1 MQRKFSRRLA
11 GATACLLLTAT
22 SLYAAEPL
30 PPPPPPPPV
39 FTWTG
44 FELGVHVGGGV
55 DTTSVEL
62 PSFSEFFGVPV
73 DFHNSYTSSGVFG
86 GVHVGYNYQLMGP
99 VLVGLQLEYN
109 FAGITGSTENIFLNY
124 EATAIREF
132 GSADGRIGLTFDRLL
147 LYAIGGFAYGD
158 IRGQINCG
166 NILCGAFIPPNIL
179 TGLPGVAVTR
189 DFAQNRYGF
198 DVGGG
203 IEYNLSGWGFS
214 NWTVRAEYRYYDF
227 GSLGFNDAGFGA
239 FVFPTFHTFGLS
251 NPFSIAIPNH
261 RDRETMNTGRIG
273 LTYHFAW
280 PPAAPVVAKY

>member
-1 MQRKFSRRLA
+1 MQRKFSRRLV

-22 SLYAAEPL
+22 SSFAAEPL
-30 PPPPPPPPV
+30 PPPPPPAPV

-55 DTTSVEL
+55 GRTSVQMA
-62 PSFSEFFGVPV
+62 SFSEFFGVPV
-73 DFHNSYTSSGVFG
+73 DFSNSYSTSGVFG

-99 VLVGLQLEYN
+99 LLVGLQAEYN
-109 FAGITGSTENIFLNY
+109 FAGITGSAENIFLNY
-124 EATAIREF
+124 EATAVREF
-132 GSADGRIGLTFDRLL
+132 GSVDGRIGLTFDRLL

-158 IRGQINCG
+158 IRGQILCG
-166 NILCGAFIPPNIL
+166 NILCGAFIPPNLI

-203 IEYNLSGWGFS
+203 IEYNLMG
-214 NWTVRAEYRYYDF
+214 NITVRAEYRYYDF

-239 FVFPTFHTFGLS
+239 FPAGFPSLAVGF

-261 RDRETMNTGRIG
+261 RDRETMHTGRIG

-280 PPAAPVVAKY
+280 PPAAPVVAQH

>member
-1 MQRKFSRRLA
+1 MQRKFSRRLV

-22 SLYAAEPL
+22 SSFAAEPL
-30 PPPPPPPPV
+30 PPPPPPAPV

-44 FELGVHVGGGV
+44 FELGVQVGGGV
-55 DTTSVEL
+55 AQTSVQL
-62 PSFSEFFGVPV
+62 ASFSEFLGVPV
-73 DFHNSYTSSGVFG
+73 DFHNSYNSSGPFG

-99 VLVGLQLEYN
+99 VLVGLQAEYN
-109 FAGITGSTENIFLNY
+109 FAGITGSTTNAFLNY
-124 EATAIREF
+124 ERTDVAEF
-132 GSADGRIGLTFDRLL
+132 GSVDGRIGLTFDRLL

-166 NILCGAFIPPNIL
+166 VVLCGAFIP
-179 TGLPGVAVTR
+179 AVFTPQTPITN
-189 DFAQNRYGF
+189 DFAANRYGF

-203 IEYNLSGWGFS
+203 IEYNLMG
-214 NWTVRAEYRYYDF
+214 NITARAEYRYYDF
-227 GSLGFNDAGFGA
+227 GSLGFNQAGFGA
-239 FVFPTFHTFGLS
+239 FPAGFPSLAVGF

-261 RDRETMNTGRIG
+261 RDRETMQTGRIG

>member
-1 MQRKFSRRLA
+1 MQRKFSRRLV

-22 SLYAAEPL
+22 SSFAAEPL
-30 PPPPPPPPV
+30 PPPPPPAPV

-44 FELGVHVGGGV
+44 FELGVQVGGGV
-55 DTTSVEL
+55 DRTSVQL
-62 PSFSEFFGVPV
+62 PSFSGFFGVPV
-73 DFHNSYTSSGVFG
+73 DFSNSYNASGVFG
-86 GVHVGYNYQLMGP
+86 GLHVGYNYQLMGP
-99 VLVGLQLEYN
+99 VLVGLQAEYN
-109 FAGITGSTENIFLNY
+109 FAGITGSTTNAFLNY
-124 EATAIREF
+124 ERTDVAEF
-132 GSADGRIGLTFDRLL
+132 GSVDGRIGLTFDRLL

-166 NILCGAFIPPNIL
+166 LILCGAF
-179 TGLPGVAVTR
+179 TPGVFSFPTPITR
-189 DFAQNRYGF
+189 DFAANRYGF

-203 IEYNLSGWGFS
+203 IEYNLSGWGYS

-227 GSLGFNDAGFGA
+227 GSLGFNDAGFGS
-239 FVFPTFHTFGLS
+239 FPNFPVLGFF

-261 RDRETMNTGRIG
+261 RDRETMQTGRIG